1 MQLEKLVNQVSRLPA
16 AKQQEVADFVAFL
29 EARYALND
37 DANLVDEWS
46 DQSFKDLSLKQVVQD
61 QQEEADLY
69 SDTDLKERW
78 S

>member
-1 MQLEKLVNQVSRLPA
+1 MQLEKLFTQVSRLPA

-29 EARYALND
+29 EARYASND

-46 DQSFKDLSLKQVVQD
+46 DQAFKDLSLKQMVQD

-69 SDTDLKERW
+69 TDTDLKERW